1 MIPNIAPESIPNIK
15 IVILMAKY
23 PKISSKSA
31 TIQSRIAN
39 TTALSDK
46 NCQNEFT
53 LIVAHPA
60 LDERL
65 H

>member
-1 MIPNIAPESIPNIK
+1 MPKIK

-23 PKISSKSA
+23 PNKSSKSA
-31 TIQSRIAN
+31 TIQSRIAK